1 MAKHTGAKLLNYT
14 TTIEPIKT
22 AGEVMGMLA
31 AKGVKSINIDY
42 NNGEPTGLSFMV
54 EIKNRPVYFRL
65 PCNYEGAERA
75 LRRTAPARYQTLDQA
90 KRVAW
95 RIVKDWVEAQLA
107 IIECGQAEMAEVFLA
122 YAITE
127 TGQTLFQRMT
137 QDPARLLTGGD
148 AESSNVID
156 GRFLAAGES

>member
-1 MAKHTGAKLLNYT
+1 MPQKAGTKLLNYT

-42 NNGEPTGLSFMV
+42 NNGEPTGLSFMI
-54 EIKNRPVYFRL
+54 EIKSRPVYFSL

-75 LRRTAPARYQTLDQA
+75 LRRTAPARYHTPDQA

-137 QDPARLLTGGD
+137 QDPSRLLTDGSEQGY
-148 AESSNVID
+148 VIE
-156 GRFLAAGES
+156 GRFLASGE

>member
-1 MAKHTGAKLLNYT
+1 MPQKGGTKLLNYT

-42 NNGEPTGLSFMV
+42 SNGEPTGLSFMI
-54 EIKNRPVYFRL
+54 EIKSRPVYFRL

-75 LRRTAPARYQTLDQA
+75 LRRTTPARYHTTDQA

-127 TGQTLFQRMT
+127 NGQTLFQRMT
-137 QDPARLLTGGD
+137 QDPSRLLTEGD
-148 AESSNVID
+148 TGAGNVIE
-156 GRFLAAGES
+156 GRFLASGE